1 MLHGFAKGATI
12 LETTISGEAMQVITL
27 SFFRFK
33 GVSNKLWAFSQMLA
47 ARYPLKS
54 VPGIGFHKLLG
65 SGTREG
71 FHPYPNFGVYGIL
84 ATWATQEDAQTQIAS
99 APVFQRYRRHAVE
112 TCTVYL
118 SAVRCRG
125 QWAGIRPFDV
135 GEEPIEAENKSVAV
149 LTRATIKPCHI
160 LNFWRQVPN
169 ISAAIRSQDQLQFK
183 IGLGEVPWLH
193 QVTFTIWENK
203 AAMDAF
209 AYRQWHGEAVQAVRA
224 GGWVSEELFARFRV
238 LQIDGKWE
246 GVYPLTNCTNIVK
259 DD

>member
-12 LETTISGEAMQVITL
+12 LETTNSGEAMQVITL

-47 ARYPLKS
+47 ARYPLKR
-54 VPGIGFHKLLG
+54 VPEIGFHKLLG

-84 ATWATQEDAQTQIAS
+84 ATWPTLDAARAQIGS
-99 APVFQRYRRHAVE
+99 APVFQRYRDHAVE

-125 QWAGIRPFDV
+125 QWAGRLPFDV
-135 GEEPIEAENKSVAV
+135 GQEPIDAPNQSVAV
-149 LTRATIKPCHI
+149 LTRATIKPRHI
-160 LNFWRQVPN
+160 LNFWRQVPD
-169 ISAAIRSQDQLQFK
+169 ISATIRSQDQLQFK

-209 AYRQWHGEAVQAVRA
+209 AYRQWHGQAVQAVRA
-224 GGWVSEELFARFRV
+224 GDWFSEELFARFRV
-238 LQIDGKWE
+238 LHLEGEWE
-246 GVYPLTNCTNIVK
+246 GDHPLVNHTNDVK
-259 DD
+259 ND